1 MKNIVILISGRG
13 SNMEAIIRARDAQA
27 WPARIAAV
35 ISNTEKAAGLAT
47 AEKAGIFTQAV
58 VKKPGEDR
66 QLYDARLAEAI
77 DRHKP
82 DLLVLAGFMRILT
95 AEFVRHYEGRIV
107 NIHPALLPAFTG
119 LHTHARAIEA
129 GVRLHGATVHFV
141 TPELDA
147 GPIIAQAAVPV
158 MPDDTEDELAARV
171 LEQEHRLYP
180 RAVRWLVEGKVRLE
194 AGRVVLDDS
203 INFPAGYMLIGDFS

>member
-13 SNMEAIIRARDAQA
+13 SNMEAIIRAREAQV

-58 VKKPGEDR
+58 VKKAGEDR
-66 QLYDARLAEAI
+66 PSYDARLAEAI
-77 DRHKP
+77 DRHQP

-158 MPDDTEDELAARV
+158 MPDDTEEALADRV
-171 LEQEHRLYP
+171 LQQEHRLYP
-180 RAVRWLVEGKVRLE
+180 QVVRWLVEGKARLE
-194 AGRVVLDDS
+194 AGKVVLDDA
-203 INFPAGYMLIGDFS
+203 INFPAEYMLLGDFS

>member
-13 SNMEAIIRARDAQA
+13 SNMEALIRARDAQA

-58 VKKPGEDR
+58 VKKAGEDR
-66 QLYDARLAEAI
+66 PSYDARLAEAI

-141 TPELDA
+141 TPDLDA

-158 MPDDTEDELAARV
+158 MPGDTEETLADRV
-171 LEQEHRLYP
+171 LQQEHRLYP
-180 RAVRWLVEGKVRLE
+180 QVVRWLVEGKARLE

>member
-13 SNMEAIIRARDAQA
+13 SNMEAIFRAREAQA

-58 VKKPGEDR
+58 VKKAGEDR
-66 QLYDARLAEAI
+66 PSYDARLAEAI
-77 DRHKP
+77 DRHQP

-95 AEFVRHYEGRIV
+95 AEFVRHYEGRII

-141 TPELDA
+141 TPELDT

-158 MPDDTEDELAARV
+158 MPDDTEETLAARV
-171 LEQEHRLYP
+171 LQQEHRLYP
-180 RAVRWLVEGKVRLE
+180 RVVCWLVEGKVRLE
-194 AGRVVLDDS
+194 AEKVVLDDA
-203 INFPAGYMLIGDFS
+203 INFPAEYMLVGDFS

>member
-27 WPARIAAV
+27 WPAKIAAV

-47 AEKAGIFTQAV
+47 AENAGIFTQAV
-58 VKKPGEDR
+58 VKKPDEDR
-66 QLYDARLAEAI
+66 SSYDARLAEAV

-141 TPELDA
+141 TPDLDA

-180 RAVRWLVEGKVRLE
+180 RAVRWLVEDRVRLE
-194 AGRVVLDDS
+194 AGKVVLDDS

>member
-1 MKNIVILISGRG
+1 
-13 SNMEAIIRARDAQA
+13 MEAIIRAREAQV
-27 WPARIAAV
+27 WPARITAV
-35 ISNTEKAAGLAT
+35 ISNTEKAAGLTT

-58 VKKPGEDR
+58 VKKAGEDR
-66 QLYDARLAEAI
+66 PSYDARLAEAI
-77 DRHKP
+77 DRHQP

-158 MPDDTEDELAARV
+158 MPDDTEEALADRV
-171 LEQEHRLYP
+171 LQQEHRLYP
-180 RAVRWLVEGKVRLE
+180 QVVRWLVEGKARLE
-194 AGRVVLDDS
+194 AGKVVLDDA
-203 INFPAGYMLIGDFS
+203 INFPAEYMLWGDFS

>member
-13 SNMEAIIRARDAQA
+13 SNMEALVRARKEQA

-47 AEKAGIFTQAV
+47 AEKAGIFTRAV
-58 VKKPGEDR
+58 VKRAGEDR
-66 QLYDARLAEAI
+66 PSYDARLAETI
-77 DRHKP
+77 DRHQP

-119 LHTHARAIEA
+119 LNTHARAIEA

-158 MPDDTEDELAARV
+158 MPDDTEEALAARV
-171 LEQEHRLYP
+171 LQQEHRLYP
-180 RAVRWLVEGKVRLE
+180 QVVRWLVEGKARLE
-194 AGRVVLDDS
+194 AGKVVLDDS

>member
-66 QLYDARLAEAI
+66 PSYDARLAEAI